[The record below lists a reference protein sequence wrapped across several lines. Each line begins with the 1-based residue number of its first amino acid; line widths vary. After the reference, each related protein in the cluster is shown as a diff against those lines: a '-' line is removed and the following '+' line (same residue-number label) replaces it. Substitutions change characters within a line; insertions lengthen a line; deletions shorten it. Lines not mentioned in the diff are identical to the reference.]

1 MAELA
6 ATTKQFPTSHEAI
19 MTTIRQLIQTS
30 PTKANELFVALADTS
45 NNAVKTRERLLGDL
59 KTELELLAQL
69 EEEHLFPVL
78 RKHKETKDLVSAALN
93 DNKQTRKIL
102 AELEQTPKGS
112 EEFGPKVVELRKVFQ
127 QSVRDERKELLPAVL
142 KALSDE
148 EAQAIVEKIEEGKAE
163 VEEAKRAEAEQ
174 RRAEQRQ
181 EREQADKL
189 LAEQKEAAERE
200 RENRKAARQ
209 TAEQVAQT
217 AEAAAESSRKVAQSA
232 AETVQR
238 VATAPLSTGS
248 LFFDAMFGF
257 WGLPS
262 GRSLARSGN
271 ASASRNQLSSQDEE
285 VIPLAEETLIV
296 GKRTEN
302 SGTTR
307 VRRYVVEVP
316 AEQEVTLYDEK
327 VVVERRR
334 PVTDQASG
342 ETLTELTV
350 EMVETS
356 EVPLV
361 AKGVRVREEVV
372 VRRERT
378 KRVETVRDTIRR
390 DEVEISNASGRSGN
404 RRAALAYSRK

>member
-1 MAELA
+1 
-6 ATTKQFPTSHEAI
+6 

-30 PTKANELFVALADTS
+30 PTKANELFAALADTS

-59 KTELELLAQL
+59 KSELELLAKL

-78 RKHKETKDLVSAALN
+78 RKHKETKDLITPALN
-93 DNKQTRKIL
+93 DNKETRKLL

-112 EEFGPKVVELRKVFQ
+112 EEFGPKIAELRKVFQ
-127 QSVRDERKELLPAVL
+127 QSVRDERKDLLPAVL

-148 EAQAIVEKIEEGKAE
+148 EAQAIVEKIDEGKAE
-163 VEEAKRAEAEQ
+163 AEEAKRAEAEQ

-181 EREQADKL
+181 EREQAEKL
-189 LAEQKEAAERE
+189 LAEQKEAADRE
-200 RENRKAARQ
+200 RASREATRQ
-209 TAEQVAQT
+209 TAEQVART
-217 AEAAAESSRKVAQSA
+217 VEAAAESTREVAQSA
-232 AETVQR
+232 AETAQR

-248 LFFDAMFGF
+248 LFFDAMFGL
-257 WGLPS
+257 WGVPS
-262 GRSLARSGN
+262 GRSLARSGSV
-271 ASASRNQLSSQDEE
+271 SAARNQVSSQEEE

-302 SGTTR
+302 SGTTT

-316 AEQEVTLYDEK
+316 AEQPVTLYDEK

-334 PVTDQASG
+334 PVTDQATG

-390 DEVEISNASGRSGN
+390 DEVEISNASGRSSN
-404 RRAALAYSRK
+404 RRAALADSRK

>member
-1 MAELA
+1 
-6 ATTKQFPTSHEAI
+6 

-30 PTKANELFVALADTS
+30 PTKANELFAALADTS

-59 KTELELLAQL
+59 KSELELLAKL

-78 RKHKETKDLVSAALN
+78 RKHKETKDLITPALN
-93 DNKQTRKIL
+93 DNKETRKLL

-112 EEFGPKVVELRKVFQ
+112 EEFGPKIAELRKVFQ
-127 QSVRDERKELLPAVL
+127 QSVRDERKDLLPAVL

-163 VEEAKRAEAEQ
+163 AEEAKRAEAEQ

-181 EREQADKL
+181 EREQAEKL
-189 LAEQKEAAERE
+189 LAEQKEAADRE
-200 RENRKAARQ
+200 RASREATRQ
-209 TAEQVAQT
+209 TAEQVART
-217 AEAAAESSRKVAQSA
+217 VEAAAESTREVAQSA
-232 AETVQR
+232 AETAQR

-248 LFFDAMFGF
+248 LFFDAMFGL
-257 WGLPS
+257 WGVPS
-262 GRSLARSGN
+262 GRSLARSGSV
-271 ASASRNQLSSQDEE
+271 SAARNQVSSQEEE

-302 SGTTR
+302 SGTTT

-316 AEQEVTLYDEK
+316 AEQQVTLYDEK

-334 PVTDQASG
+334 PVTDQATG

-390 DEVEISNASGRSGN
+390 DEVEISNASGRSSN
-404 RRAALAYSRK
+404 RRAALADSRK